1 MSLHTIWKE
10 CEEEVRVDY
19 DKSRGEFWVVSFA
32 QIIYLILLYIAL
44 VYVSVCGVE
53 INTVPHKM
61 TIQRSKEERKKRPT
75 WERMVRKR
83 ESRAQGAPKYCSLTQ
98 GVRVGVSVC
107 GCACVWVSAA
117 FDLPQLRRRQRCLNP
132 VTLGSS
138 AVGRLRCLSPR
149 RC

>member
-10 CEEEVRVDY
+10 WEEEVRVDY

-44 VYVSVCGVE
+44 VYASVCGVE

-83 ESRAQGAPKYCSLTQ
+83 ESRAQGAPIYCSLTQ

-117 FDLPQLRRRQRCLNP
+117 FDLPQLRRRQRCLGP